1 MVDPIYYRGI
11 TVRPQGFGVELDTNA
26 IVETLAKDT
35 KTKLAKVLRES
46 FPRSGEQATSEL
58 SAIIAGVN
66 KTLAEDTRKQ
76 ISRAYRAGK
85 KKRRPYRSGD
95 TGKLK
100 RYSDGQMDK
109 GIAAKNFIQGDGRGI
124 NISLSVLDTYAKQW
138 ARLNFGA
145 GSRGSRD
152 REDNKIKL
160 FRKTLQDSPSLSRIG
175 ARPGFMVPPT
185 RRAIGVSSDK
195 AYGVTPGPRSI
206 AQTQQGPYL
215 YLYPFNSKGLPK
227 RKFKTKLS
235 KGIKGWRFLDAGISY
250 MNKEY
255 GSRLTPA
262 LNTWVKTLEAKV
274 AKSASTKVESRPKVS
289 ASLSRSQAASKG
301 WETRRNRQA
310 EREAERKRRSE
321 AAKRGAETR
330 RKNAER
336 ERRSEAA
343 RRGWET
349 RRRRRR

>member
-26 IVETLAKDT
+26 IVETLAKDV

-46 FPRSGEQATSEL
+46 FPRSGEQANSEF

-66 KTLAEDTRKQ
+66 KPLAEDIRKE

-85 KKRRPYRSGD
+85 KKRKSYRSGD

-100 RYSDGQMDK
+100 RYSNGQMDK
-109 GIAAKNFIQGDGRGI
+109 GIASKNFIRGDSRGI
-124 NISLSVLDTYAKQW
+124 NINLSILDSYAKQW

-145 GSRGSRD
+145 RPRGSKD
-152 REDNKIKL
+152 REENKIKL
-160 FRKTLQDSPSLSRIG
+160 FRKTLQDSPSLRTYPT
-175 ARPGFMVPPT
+175 RKGFKIPPT
-185 RRAIGVSSDK
+185 RKAVGVSSAKPYDI
-195 AYGVTPGPRSI
+195 TPGPKSI

-215 YLYPFNSKGLPK
+215 YLYPFKSKGLPK

-235 KGIKGWRFLDAGISY
+235 RGIQGWRFLDVGISY

-255 GSRLTPA
+255 GKRLTPA
-262 LNTWVKTLEAKV
+262 LNTWVKTLEAQV

-289 ASLSRSQAASKG
+289 AKVESRPYKY
-301 WETRRNRQA
+301 
-310 EREAERKRRSE
+310 ERVRARVPRGQPGAGRFAPGFQKRR
-321 AAKRGAETR
+321 KYL
-330 RKNAER
+330 
-336 ERRSEAA
+336 
-343 RRGWET
+343 
-349 RRRRRR
+349 